1 MLKIYA
7 QFWTRAFDYSGR
19 SDTTDFWVPFVF
31 NCILVLILSI
41 LGALAFGNDIT
52 NHQQVAQWIGAGL
65 GLIFLIPTL
74 ALETRRLR
82 DSGLPLALLG
92 LEVARFVGAFL
103 GIGYL
108 NLALTVI
115 ILVAMTRPTKE
126 A

>member
-1 MLKIYA
+1 MLFF
-7 QFWTRAFDYSGR
+7 QSR
-19 SDTTDFWVPFVF
+19 SDTTYFWVAFVF
-31 NCILVLILSI
+31 NSILVLILSI
-41 LGALAFGNDIT
+41 LGALAFGNDIS
-52 NHQQVAQWIGAGL
+52 NHQQVAQWIGAGI
-65 GLIFLIPTL
+65 GLVFLLPTL

-108 NLALTVI
+108 NLALTAM
-115 ILVAMTRPTKE
+115 ILIAMTRPTKE